1 MYSKGFVTDREQ
13 AIALYEKYGIPYMIM
28 KRSGEVRA
36 AMSSR
41 GLAFKNEVEDMLK
54 IIGGA
59 GLLDHVDIC
68 QSKEGWVFISS
79 SYGAEISDMLK
90 LRVENRGYS
99 IEYSGCRPYM
109 DVDAVVIRLHRSRL

>member
-13 AIALYEKYGIPYMIM
+13 AIALYEKYGIPYTVM

-36 AMSSR
+36 EKPA
-41 GLAFKNEVEDMLK
+41 GGIAFKNEVEEMLK
-54 IIGGA
+54 SVGGD

-68 QSKEGWVFISS
+68 QSKDGWVFISS
-79 SYGAEISDMLK
+79 SYSAEISDMLK
-90 LRVENRGYS
+90 LRVETWGYS

-109 DVDAVVIRLHRSRL
+109 DVDAVVIRSLHPLT